1 MLFLFLFFMETCS
14 RRVPQDHYIPY
25 ERSGRERV
33 FVYIICI
40 SSFPLDQKT
49 NKQSSLISKRQIAL
63 PRPKCHLNRLPLPR
77 DALMRNRSWR
87 RHQVPL

>member
-14 RRVPQDHYIPY
+14 RRVPQNHYIPY

-33 FVYIICI
+33 FVYSIRI

-49 NKQSSLISKRQIAL
+49 NKQSSSISKRQIAL
-63 PRPKCHLNRLPLPR
+63 PRAKCHLNRLPLPR
-77 DALMRNRSWR
+77 DALMGNLSWK